1 MHRTQP
7 STVPAAWVA
16 HIASVVARSKVSTE
30 RLLEGQSLA
39 TQDLVDP
46 NARVSLATLIA
57 IIERARS
64 LTRDPALG
72 VELGLQTRATLWG
85 NLGFA
90 TLSAPSMRGALELA
104 IRFCDVVTPA
114 IALRLREEGTE
125 AELIL
130 DERDDFGS
138 ARDVIV
144 LWLLL
149 GIWNVGRMMTGAPS
163 TARLELAF
171 PEPAYASRLQAELP
185 AVRFGQPASRLLFDA
200 RRLDLPYVLHDP
212 SALRAAVELCERQ
225 HEALGHGDAVA
236 PRVRQLLT
244 RSIHALPGF
253 KAIAGKLQLSPRTL
267 SRRLAA
273 EGTSLQALIEEERKR
288 QGLTLVAA
296 NERTISEIADRLGYS
311 NVSNFERAFRR
322 WTGCSPTQYRRAR

>member
-1 MHRTQP
+1 MLRSQP

-16 HIASVVARSKVSTE
+16 HLASVVARYKVSSE
-30 RLLEGQSLA
+30 RLLEGQPLA
-39 TQDLVDP
+39 PQDLVDP

-57 IIERARS
+57 IIERARFLS
-64 LTRDPALG
+64 REPALG
-72 VELGLQTRATLWG
+72 VELGLHTRATLWG

-90 TLSAPSMRGALELA
+90 TLSAPSMRAAIELA
-104 IRFCDVVTPA
+104 IRFCDLVTPA
-114 IALRLREEGTE
+114 IALRLREDGAE

-171 PEPAYASRLQAELP
+171 AEPAYASRLPSELP

-200 RRLDLPYVLHDP
+200 WRLDLPYVLHDP
-212 SALRAAVELCERQ
+212 SALRTAVELCERQ
-225 HEALGHGDAVA
+225 HEALGHGDAIA

-244 RSIHALPGF
+244 RSIRALPSF
-253 KAIAGKLQLSPRTL
+253 KAMAGELHLSPRTL

-273 EGTSLQALIEEERKR
+273 EGTSFQALMEEERKR
-288 QGLTLVAA
+288 QGVTLVAA
-296 NERTISEIADRLGYS
+296 QERTISEIADRLGYS
-311 NVSNFERAFRR
+311 NASNFERAFRR
-322 WTGCSPTQYRRAR
+322 WTGRSPTQYRRAR